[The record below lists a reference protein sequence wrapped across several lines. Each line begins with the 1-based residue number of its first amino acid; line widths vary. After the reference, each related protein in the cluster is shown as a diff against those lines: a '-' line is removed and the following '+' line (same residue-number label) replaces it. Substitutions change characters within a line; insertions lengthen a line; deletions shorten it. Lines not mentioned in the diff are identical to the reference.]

1 MFVLRHQVGQ
11 SMLKWRLKLY
21 AENSKLKEPQNFLSL
36 DPLFLSLRFFC
47 HGEEKEG
54 KSGLEEEE
62 SVMETCKDVR
72 DSGSLIVGGQKT
84 RSKGNV
90 GQIPP
95 LELYFDQE
103 MERSLLTPEQSL
115 DELITRSR
123 EKSKL
128 SEWMTIMQHKEI
140 GILGSKNRA
149 SVNSIQVTPKPPE
162 IDKND
167 DIVQLNPIAL
177 QLTID
182 DIAEELD
189 YWKSGVVAF
198 TISANPHVKTF
209 EGFCIRIWGKL
220 NIDKV
225 IPLKKGVFL
234 IRFLNVETRD
244 KALAS
249 LHVMMDKKPVCLKQW
264 ESGMELSVN
273 DARIPVWVQLPSLP
287 LKYWG
292 KKCLEKIVG
301 LIGTPIRPDS
311 ATQARDRVDYV
322 KYLVEMDIN
331 QSFADI
337 ISFLDEKGM
346 VFYQKV
352 NWEWKPHWC
361 SECGELGHADGKCQ
375 KHNTK
380 MVWRPKAVQKGN

>member
-1 MFVLRHQVGQ
+1 
-11 SMLKWRLKLY
+11 
-21 AENSKLKEPQNFLSL
+21 
-36 DPLFLSLRFFC
+36 
-47 HGEEKEG
+47 
-54 KSGLEEEE
+54 
-62 SVMETCKDVR
+62 METCKDVR

-198 TISANPHVKTF
+198 TISANPHTSSLYV
-209 EGFCIRIWGKL
+209 
-220 NIDKV
+220 
-225 IPLKKGVFL
+225 PLEELKHDPYIVC
-234 IRFLNVETRD
+234 RQP
-244 KALAS
+244 S
-249 LHVMMDKKPVCLKQW
+249 SMM
-264 ESGMELSVN
+264 
-273 DARIPVWVQLPSLP
+273 I
-287 LKYWG
+287 
-292 KKCLEKIVG
+292 
-301 LIGTPIRPDS
+301 
-311 ATQARDRVDYV
+311 
-322 KYLVEMDIN
+322 
-331 QSFADI
+331 
-337 ISFLDEKGM
+337 
-346 VFYQKV
+346 
-352 NWEWKPHWC
+352 
-361 SECGELGHADGKCQ
+361 
-375 KHNTK
+375 
-380 MVWRPKAVQKGN
+380 